1 MKHSIIGCVGWLLVM
16 AMLAGCT
23 TLRPDPRSMDAERVI
38 DELTPDIEALYLT
51 WHDLDQIY
59 KDMKFLERGLLFDPD
74 DRQLGYVQKIG
85 LYIQDASLRIHHRWE
100 QLSVLAYIRP
110 EMLHDYLTLNV
121 SALTAAIGEIDY
133 DDRFIAIYAGF
144 IRRQAFIAD
153 IDRARDKME
162 EAVGLLERLNGKLM
176 SVGNQQSVELYRETF
191 VIGP

>member
-1 MKHSIIGCVGWLLVM
+1 MKNSFIGCVGWLLVM

-38 DELTPDIEALYLT
+38 DDLTPDIEALYLT

-74 DRQLGYVQKIG
+74 DRQLGYVQKVG
-85 LYIQDASLRIHHRWE
+85 LYIQDASVRIYHRWE

-110 EMLHDYLTLNV
+110 EMLNDYLTLNV
-121 SALTAAIGEIDY
+121 NALTAAIEEIEY

-144 IRRQAFIAD
+144 IHQKAFMAD
-153 IDRARDKME
+153 IDRARIKME
-162 EAVGLLERLNGKLM
+162 EAVGLLERLRVKLAPA
-176 SVGNQQSVELYRETF
+176 GDQ
-191 VIGP
+191 

>member
-1 MKHSIIGCVGWLLVM
+1 MKNSFIGWVGWLLVM
-16 AMLAGCT
+16 AILAGCT

-38 DELTPDIEALYLT
+38 DDLTPDIEALYLT

-59 KDMKFLERGLLFDPD
+59 TDMKFLERGLLFDPD

-121 SALTAAIGEIDY
+121 SALTAAIGEMDY

-176 SVGNQQSVELYRETF
+176 SVGNQ
-191 VIGP
+191 